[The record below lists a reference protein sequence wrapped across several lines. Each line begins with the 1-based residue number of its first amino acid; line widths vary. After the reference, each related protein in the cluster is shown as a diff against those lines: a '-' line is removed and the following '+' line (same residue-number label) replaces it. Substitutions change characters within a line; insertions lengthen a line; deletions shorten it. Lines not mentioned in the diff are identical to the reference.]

1 MVTNRGAYLGRLYAS
16 VNRVKLWLGLSF
28 NPGMLAAP
36 GTRWKTR
43 GHSRDATRS
52 ETGATQFSFVLRS
65 SFASPLL
72 FNLPSSFPSSSLLP
86 LQLSFHLF
94 VRNFAKLCGNI
105 YIYMFRVNR
114 FIKIRINVL
123 LFVCARY
130 FSRQSSLQ
138 KTEKRIST
146 NIEELCT
153 CVYIGRRSLAKDK
166 FREWG
171 REGEEVRAVHC
182 SVICSVF
189 IIILCR

>member
-1 MVTNRGAYLGRLYAS
+1 MVVSTRLLIALNCDSVSRLIQECLQHPGHVEKHEATAETQREAKQGRRNFPSCYAL
-16 VNRVKLWLGLSF
+16 RLPPLSS
-28 NPGMLAAP
+28 LI
-36 GTRWKTR
+36 
-43 GHSRDATRS
+43 SL
-52 ETGATQFSFVLRS
+52 LRS
-65 SFASPLL
+65 LL
-72 FNLPSSFPSSSLLP
+72 PVFSPSSF
-86 LQLSFHLF
+86 LSIS

-114 FIKIRINVL
+114 FIEIRINVL

-130 FSRQSSLQ
+130 FSRQNSLQ

-182 SVICSVF
+182 SVICSIF